1 MVAILC
7 TSVYGSA
14 CSTAGLVRQRNE
26 DSFTLMRQAFP
37 PGETKASLR
46 WQGWLTWC
54 AVMDGM
60 GGERLGDAASRAAAE
75 ALARQGGR
83 LRWGKPARAADA
95 LVRRMNDAVRR
106 TLGGQR
112 GGTTLALAFLR
123 GGRLYTCHAGDSR
136 IYLLR
141 DGALTRLTRDHV
153 PGGAVRNPKDAPR
166 AHALLRY
173 LGAEE
178 DGAGLCQT
186 GGPLR
191 VRRGDRLLLCS
202 DGITDMLAD
211 GDILRIMKAADTP
224 EQASQALLDAA
235 MAAGGRDNATA
246 VVLFIGK
253 NLRRG

>member
-1 MVAILC
+1 
-7 TSVYGSA
+7 
-14 CSTAGLVRQRNE
+14 
-26 DSFTLMRQAFP
+26 MRRAFP
-37 PGETKASLR
+37 PGETNATLR
-46 WQGWLTWC
+46 RRGWLTWC

-60 GGERLGDAASRAAAE
+60 GGERRGDAASRAAAE
-75 ALARQGGR
+75 ALARRGGR
-83 LRWGKPARAADA
+83 LLWGSPARAAA
-95 LVRRMNDAVRR
+95 VLSSRLNSAVRR
-106 TLGGQR
+106 ALDGQR

-141 DGALTRLTRDHV
+141 EGTLTRLTHDHV
-153 PGGAVRNPKDAPR
+153 PGGAVRGRKDAPR
-166 AHALLRY
+166 AHTLLRY

-191 VRRGDRLLLCS
+191 VRRGDRLLVCS

>member
-1 MVAILC
+1 MVSILC

-60 GGERLGDAASRAAAE
+60 GGERLGDAASRAAAK

-153 PGGAVRNPKDAPR
+153 PGGAVRNPKDAPVPTRCCDTWGRRRTAR
-166 AHALLRY
+166 ACARP
-173 LGAEE
+173 
-178 DGAGLCQT
+178 AGLCASGGAT
-186 GGPLR
+186 GC
-191 VRRGDRLLLCS
+191 LC
-202 DGITDMLAD
+202 
-211 GDILRIMKAADTP
+211 AATGSP
-224 EQASQALLDAA
+224 TCWRTGTFCAY
-235 MAAGGRDNATA
+235 
-246 VVLFIGK
+246 
-253 NLRRG
+253 